1 VGEMLEGNNAPLI
14 EENKALMPHLLE
26 LHRLYQVLKSAAN
39 NRGALE
45 FDTFET
51 CFVFDAD
58 RKIKSIEPLVRHDAH
73 RLIEMCMV
81 AANAATAQFLVK
93 YEMPN
98 LLRVHDGPSVDKL
111 LKLRS
116 FLSEIGLTLG
126 GGDTPT
132 PSDYK
137 ELITKVKDR
146 PDAHLIETVAL
157 RSMSQAQYSPEQKG
171 HFGLALELYAHFTSP
186 IRRYPDLLTHRAIKH
201 IIKGKKPN
209 RFDYSEADMVG
220 FGEHCSYCNRR
231 ADEAT
236 RDVESWLKCEFMSDK
251 VGDEFTGVVSSV
263 TSFGLFVELDN
274 IHIDGLIHVTALGDD
289 YYHFDAG
296 KHRLLGERTNRSFR
310 LGDALNVKLV
320 RVSLDDKKIDLA
332 LVGAETSKKSAPKRK
347 KRKKR

>member
-1 VGEMLEGNNAPLI
+1 V
-14 EENKALMPHLLE
+14 
-26 LHRLYQVLKSAAN
+26 
-39 NRGALE
+39 
-45 FDTFET
+45 
-51 CFVFDAD
+51 
-58 RKIKSIEPLVRHDAH
+58 
-73 RLIEMCMV
+73 
-81 AANAATAQFLVK
+81 
-93 YEMPN
+93 
-98 LLRVHDGPSVDKL
+98 
-111 LKLRS
+111 
-116 FLSEIGLTLG
+116 
-126 GGDTPT
+126 
-132 PSDYK
+132 
-137 ELITKVKDR
+137 
-146 PDAHLIETVAL
+146 
-157 RSMSQAQYSPEQKG
+157 
-171 HFGLALELYAHFTSP
+171 HFTSP

-201 IIKGKKPN
+201 IIKGKKPS

-220 FGEHCSYCNRR
+220 FGEHCSFCNRR

-332 LVGAETSKKSAPKRK
+332 LVGAESSKKAAPKRK